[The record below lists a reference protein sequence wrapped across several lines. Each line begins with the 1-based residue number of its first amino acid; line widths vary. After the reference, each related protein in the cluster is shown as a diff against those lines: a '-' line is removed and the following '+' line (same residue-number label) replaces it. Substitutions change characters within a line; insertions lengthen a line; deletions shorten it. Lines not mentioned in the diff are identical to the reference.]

1 MFLCRQRL
9 FLVGPPSEIFGAKKG
24 GAAFLFVLRAY
35 GCRST
40 CWSRK
45 RRIFRRLEFLF
56 VCFFE
61 KKNVPNP
68 MSKLM
73 QPSPAYPI
81 PSLMSSPRSS
91 LRPPTPH
98 HTTNIHQPPTFRYL
112 QSHPPIHP
120 APTRYRST
128 RRSSSSARPPAK
140 PRRMPLKASRICRR
154 MRFEYF
160 SIQLP
165 LQVFR
170 RLP

>member
-61 KKNVPNP
+61 KKRPKPNVEINATFPRIPNP
-68 MSKLM
+68 
-73 QPSPAYPI
+73 QPDVFPPI
-81 PSLMSSPRSS
+81 KPPPPYTTSHHQH
-91 LRPPTPH
+91 PPTPH
-98 HTTNIHQPPTFRYL
+98 L
-112 QSHPPIHP
+112 QIPSV
-120 APTRYRST
+120 
-128 RRSSSSARPPAK
+128 PPAHPSCAHK
-140 PRRMPLKASRICRR
+140 VQEHEAQLEQCKATGKAEKDATKGIKDLQKNAIRVFLDPTPTSG
-154 MRFEYF
+154 F
-160 SIQLP
+160 SKLT
-165 LQVFR
+165 
-170 RLP
+170 